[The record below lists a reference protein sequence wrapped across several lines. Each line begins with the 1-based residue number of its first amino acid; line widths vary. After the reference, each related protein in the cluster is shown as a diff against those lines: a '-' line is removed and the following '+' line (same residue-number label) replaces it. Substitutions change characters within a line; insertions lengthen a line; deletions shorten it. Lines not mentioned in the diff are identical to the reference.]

1 MKSYVFTEK
10 KVPCAVLMS
19 GSGSNAEALL
29 EFERASAACPYRVAV
44 LATDAPESSRAREI
58 AAKFSLPLVEHDI
71 RKFYQARGEDSIKL
85 DSPRR
90 RELRNE
96 WSDGL
101 LQKIMEYKVQFACF
115 AGFVPLSN
123 IARDLPCLNVHPGD
137 LTRCDASGNR
147 IYAGLH
153 ILPVERAILN
163 GETSLRSSVILVQP
177 YTGSGAKEMDAGPV
191 LGISTPLPIDLE
203 GHTLTELAQCNSSRI
218 PGTRC
223 SDPLRNL
230 ALAHIERLKRQ
241 GDHIVFP
248 RAAADFASGA
258 FKCDSGQLFYKG
270 APVLSV
276 EYSTDKAPR
285 KITL

>member
-1 MKSYVFTEK
+1 ML
-10 KVPCAVLMS
+10 AMS
-19 GSGSNAEALL
+19 
-29 EFERASAACPYRVAV
+29 
-44 LATDAPESSRAREI
+44 
-58 AAKFSLPLVEHDI
+58 FS
-71 RKFYQARGEDSIKL
+71 
-85 DSPRR
+85 
-90 RELRNE
+90 
-96 WSDGL
+96 
-101 LQKIMEYKVQFACF
+101 
-115 AGFVPLSN
+115 PLSN
-123 IARDLPCLNVHPGD
+123 IARHLPCLNVHPGD
-137 LTRCDASGNR
+137 LTRCDEAGNR

-203 GHTLTELAQCNSSRI
+203 GHTLTELTQCCSTRI

-223 SDPLRNL
+223 NDVLRNL
-230 ALAHIERLKRQ
+230 ALAHIERLKLR

-248 RAAADFASGA
+248 RATADFAAGA
-258 FKCDSGQLFYKG
+258 FNCDGGQLFYKG